1 MQVRAA
7 FKIKT
12 SVLAAA
18 AISGWCWVEM
28 ACKGGHQGP
37 WWDTLSLCYW
47 WTGNARGTTT
57 KSKGLGKRSQGSK
70 EPQGQIS
77 VSRLKPKRISFLS
90 RQSRSKEEK
99 HPQQL
104 PTQQHRDSNQ
114 RRQHHIRM
122 CHQHPPKTFWVQQK
136 PLCPSCL
143 LLRHPAVSPAVPG
156 CPAPGIMKR
165 TALQRRGTKDRPC
178 PGCLPFLP
186 GQAAP
191 PCSSSYKRALDPSNP
206 LDTNYSNLS
215 TLNPEL
221 QQAHKELCLPRQFTL
236 LQAIKQTTAED

>member
-1 MQVRAA
+1 MVRH
-7 FKIKT
+7 T
-12 SVLAAA
+12 V
-18 AISGWCWVEM
+18 
-28 ACKGGHQGP
+28 
-37 WWDTLSLCYW
+37 TLLLMDREC
-47 WTGNARGTTT
+47 TRNNHKEQRFGKKEPGQQGTTGPNLSEQAKT
-57 KSKGLGKRSQGSK
+57 QKDLLFVKAEQVQGGKT
-70 EPQGQIS
+70 PPAVTYPAAQGQQ
-77 VSRLKPKRISFLS
+77 P
-90 RQSRSKEEK
+90 EK
-99 HPQQL
+99 ATPHQDVPSASPQNLLGSAKASLPQL
-104 PTQQHRDSNQ
+104 PA
-114 RRQHHIRM
+114 
-122 CHQHPPKTFWVQQK
+122 PPA
-136 PLCPSCL
+136 
-143 LLRHPAVSPAVPG
+143 PAVSPAVPG

-236 LQAIKQTTAED
+236 LQVIKQTTAED